1 MRYGKRYLECSSV
14 IILIP
19 IGSFQVTR
27 VVDTII
33 EQGSSN
39 YFSGKN
45 NSGAAL
51 IGSFTVVRTREKV
64 YIFYRV
70 FVDFFR
76 RCVCSVMLVV
86 YESMHMVYYYHTKR
100 IF

>member
-14 IILIP
+14 IILIA

-33 EQGSSN
+33 ELGSTN

-45 NSGAAL
+45 NSGTAL
-51 IGSFTVVRTREKV
+51 NGSFRSQNSRKGLH
-64 YIFYRV
+64 ILSS
-70 FVDFFR
+70 
-76 RCVCSVMLVV
+76 VC
-86 YESMHMVYYYHTKR
+86 
-100 IF
+100 